1 MEAFIET
8 LVESEYGVIIVGVL
22 LLFAILVAIYDK
34 NSQK

>member
-8 LVESEYGVIIVGVL
+8 LVESEYGVIVVGAL

-34 NSQK
+34 NSQN